1 MNEERPAS
9 EGGRYKSKRDGQAHP
24 LHVSDWDIAVT
35 NTHLGLRRGLEGGW
49 SLNCSFILP
58 IEEDMSGATP
68 EPRTAVMIL
77 VEASW
82 LDNSGTLRSL
92 TARME
97 NRSAHG
103 ACIRIKTRVGVGARL
118 YIQSHREQFSGIA
131 KYCRVDGKEYLV
143 GIYKDAVNYPIP
155 KNPMPPNVFTG
166 QTHPQTNPQTARET
180 GRMIDVVA
188 EEPGETVIRSRAEP
202 AGPAEASGTQTAPFR
217 PRSGQGKASDTW
229 KNKSAADRN
238 SVPSRVSASRMA
250 QEFSTQIEGPI
261 AARLLEQDARQTES
275 PPGEPPRNPPA
286 AVANVPAAVANAA
299 PQVQTGNR
307 SENKAAKKGRSIM
320 KLKWFAGDE
329 EQMFGPNGARN
340 APNEPAQR
348 AAEAAP
354 RMERGSE
361 RAPERAVA
369 RAAAI
374 PSGESAGGF
383 EAELL
388 PMEDIYRAA
397 GITSPRRGYSIGKVV
412 EMLRSEHLRGASRE
426 LRRAAVLMALD
437 AAGVTVDEVLQDA
450 KVRQEAIDAY
460 ATEQR
465 KHAEAQWARKA
476 EENIQIQ
483 AELELVKA
491 HYGERIRRNL
501 DGVAREKATFGS
513 WLKAKEQE
521 TQGMAEAVEQVLKAP
536 APAEPPA
543 DPLLS
548 VTVSSATGKP
558 V

>member
-1 MNEERPAS
+1 
-9 EGGRYKSKRDGQAHP
+9 
-24 LHVSDWDIAVT
+24 
-35 NTHLGLRRGLEGGW
+35 
-49 SLNCSFILP
+49 
-58 IEEDMSGATP
+58 MSGATP

-82 LDNSGTLRSL
+82 LDNAGTLRSM

-103 ACIRIKTRVGVGARL
+103 AGIRIKAKVSVGARM

-131 KYCRVDGKEYLV
+131 KYCRVDGKEFLV
-143 GIYKDAVNYPIP
+143 GIHKDAVNW
-155 KNPMPPNVFTG
+155 PMPKMPMPAKVSM
-166 QTHPQTNPQTARET
+166 RESRRT
-180 GRMIDVVA
+180 MDLVA
-188 EEPGETVIRSRAEP
+188 EEP
-202 AGPAEASGTQTAPFR
+202 AEAGL
-217 PRSGQGKASDTW
+217 KASATFR
-229 KNKSAADRN
+229 NKSAAGAPLKNAEPTRQEKAPGEMRDTERVGERRAEPRRE
-238 SVPSRVSASRMA
+238 SVPHRGRGHGGNRGHIARL
-250 QEFSTQIEGPI
+250 EEPI
-261 AARLLEQDARQTES
+261 AERLMVQDARNRES
-275 PPGEPPRNPPA
+275 PPGELPPAPPAPNPPPV
-286 AVANVPAAVANAA
+286 VANVA
-299 PQVQTGNR
+299 PQVQTGNGIER
-307 SENKAAKKGRSIM
+307 KPAKKGRGIM

-329 EQMFGPNGARN
+329 EELFGANGGNN
-340 APNEPAQR
+340 APGEPVQR

-354 RMERGSE
+354 RVERGL
-361 RAPERAVA
+361 ERAVA
-369 RAAAI
+369 KPAAI
-374 PSGESAGGF
+374 KSGESGGGF

-388 PMEDIYRAA
+388 PVEDIYRAA

-412 EMLRSEHLRGASRE
+412 EMLRSEHLLGASRE

-437 AAGVTVDEVLQDA
+437 AAGVSVDEVLQDA

-465 KHAEAQWARKA
+465 KHAEAQWSRKA
-476 EENIQIQ
+476 EENLQIQ

-536 APAEPPA
+536 AAAEPPG

-548 VTVSSATGKP
+548 VTVSSVTGKP

>member
-1 MNEERPAS
+1 
-9 EGGRYKSKRDGQAHP
+9 
-24 LHVSDWDIAVT
+24 
-35 NTHLGLRRGLEGGW
+35 
-49 SLNCSFILP
+49 
-58 IEEDMSGATP
+58 
-68 EPRTAVMIL
+68 MIL

-82 LDNSGTLRSL
+82 LDLSGVVQSV

-97 NRSAHG
+97 NHSAHG
-103 ACIRIKTRVGVGARL
+103 ACIRMKARVAVGKRV

-131 KYCRVDGKEYLV
+131 KYCRVDGKEFLV
-143 GIYKDAVNYPIP
+143 GIHRDAVNVAAPRKP
-155 KNPMPPNVFTG
+155 APANVLDR
-166 QTHPQTNPQTARET
+166 QTARET
-180 GRMIDVVA
+180 VQPSEVVA
-188 EEPGETVIRSRAEP
+188 TPVKLRDGPRQRANAQSEMRD
-202 AGPAEASGTQTAPFR
+202 AE
-217 PRSGQGKASDTW
+217 W
-229 KNKSAADRN
+229 SAARRPEPRRE
-238 SVPSRVSASRMA
+238 SVPHRGKGHNGHSGHAGHIAR
-250 QEFSTQIEGPI
+250 IEEPI
-261 AARLLEQDARQTES
+261 AARLMEQDARSRES
-275 PPGEPPRNPPA
+275 SSSLPPPSLRPSPAPVAA
-286 AVANVPAAVANAA
+286 AVTAPIAAKVA
-299 PQVQTGNR
+299 PQVEERRNS
-307 SENKAAKKGRSIM
+307 SEGKPAKKGRGIM
-320 KLKWFAGDE
+320 KLKWFAGNE
-329 EQMFGPNGARN
+329 EEIFGANGASN
-340 APNEPAQR
+340 GASEPVQR
-348 AAEAAP
+348 SAEAAP
-354 RMERGSE
+354 RLERGLE
-361 RAPERAVA
+361 RGTERAVA
-369 RAAAI
+369 TQAAA
-374 PSGESAGGF
+374 ESASGF
-383 EAELL
+383 QSELL

-437 AAGVTVDEVLQDA
+437 AAGVSADEVLQDA
-450 KVRQEAIDAY
+450 KVRQEAVDAY

-536 APAEPPA
+536 GPSEAVA

>member
-1 MNEERPAS
+1 
-9 EGGRYKSKRDGQAHP
+9 
-24 LHVSDWDIAVT
+24 
-35 NTHLGLRRGLEGGW
+35 
-49 SLNCSFILP
+49 
-58 IEEDMSGATP
+58 
-68 EPRTAVMIL
+68 
-77 VEASW
+77 
-82 LDNSGTLRSL
+82 
-92 TARME
+92 
-97 NRSAHG
+97 
-103 ACIRIKTRVGVGARL
+103 
-118 YIQSHREQFSGIA
+118 
-131 KYCRVDGKEYLV
+131 
-143 GIYKDAVNYPIP
+143 
-155 KNPMPPNVFTG
+155 
-166 QTHPQTNPQTARET
+166 
-180 GRMIDVVA
+180 
-188 EEPGETVIRSRAEP
+188 
-202 AGPAEASGTQTAPFR
+202 
-217 PRSGQGKASDTW
+217 
-229 KNKSAADRN
+229 
-238 SVPSRVSASRMA
+238 
-250 QEFSTQIEGPI
+250 
-261 AARLLEQDARQTES
+261 
-275 PPGEPPRNPPA
+275 
-286 AVANVPAAVANAA
+286 
-299 PQVQTGNR
+299 
-307 SENKAAKKGRSIM
+307 M
-320 KLKWFAGDE
+320 KLKWFAGNE
-329 EQMFGPNGARN
+329 EEMFGANGASN
-340 APNEPAQR
+340 GASEPVQR

-354 RMERGSE
+354 RLERGT
-361 RAPERAVA
+361 ERAVA
-369 RAAAI
+369 TQAEA
-374 PSGESAGGF
+374 ESARGF
-383 EAELL
+383 QSELL

-437 AAGVTVDEVLQDA
+437 AAGVTADEVLQDA

-536 APAEPPA
+536 GMAEAVA

>member
-1 MNEERPAS
+1 
-9 EGGRYKSKRDGQAHP
+9 
-24 LHVSDWDIAVT
+24 
-35 NTHLGLRRGLEGGW
+35 
-49 SLNCSFILP
+49 
-58 IEEDMSGATP
+58 MSGDTP

-82 LDNSGTLRSL
+82 QDNSGTLRSV

-103 ACIRIKTRVGVGARL
+103 ACIRIKTRVGVGVRL

-131 KYCRVDGKEYLV
+131 KHCRVDGKEFLV
-143 GIYKDAVNYPIP
+143 GIHKDAVKRSIP
-155 KNPMPPNVFTG
+155 KMPIAANV
-166 QTHPQTNPQTARET
+166 PARET
-180 GRMIDVVA
+180 SGTIDVAAAVKPKGAPPQQNVA
-188 EEPGETVIRSRAEP
+188 SATRNEERAPARKPERNGDSVPHRSRHGIGSRGNIGHIERVEEPIAE
-202 AGPAEASGTQTAPFR
+202 
-217 PRSGQGKASDTW
+217 
-229 KNKSAADRN
+229 
-238 SVPSRVSASRMA
+238 
-250 QEFSTQIEGPI
+250 
-261 AARLLEQDARQTES
+261 RLMVQDARRTES
-275 PPGEPPRNPPA
+275 PPGEPGQNAEPV
-286 AVANVPAAVANAA
+286 VANTA
-299 PQVQTGNR
+299 PQVQTGNG
-307 SENKAAKKGRSIM
+307 SEKKAAKKGRGIM
-320 KLKWFAGDE
+320 KLKWFAGNDE
-329 EQMFGPNGARN
+329 EIFGTNGGSN
-340 APNEPAQR
+340 VPSEPVQR

-354 RMERGSE
+354 RMER
-361 RAPERAVA
+361 AVA
-369 RAAAI
+369 KPAAI
-374 PSGESAGGF
+374 PSGERAGGF

-388 PMEDIYRAA
+388 PVEDIYHAA
-397 GITSPRRGYSIGKVV
+397 GIASPRRGYSITKVV

-450 KVRQEAIDAY
+450 KVRQEAVDAY

-476 EENIQIQ
+476 EENLQIQ

-521 TQGMAEAVEQVLKAP
+521 TQGMTEAVEQVLKAP

-548 VTVSSATGKP
+548 VTVSSVTGKP